1 MTRPARRYLHD
12 QQWTNGRVRSTTMNR
27 LQLWAFSPVR
37 QPSLGVFVHRSTDPE
52 IRRVRERSSSRGLF
66 TFSMGS
72 GSDMLA
78 LSTDTGT
85 DSWRLPPRWKISI
98 KRSRTPVLIFHGQL
112 FRTLI
117 ESRRPPI
124 FSLGRARRRFSCS
137 LAETGN
143 RTNSVWLSR

>member
-1 MTRPARRYLHD
+1 MTWLARRYLHD
-12 QQWTNGRVRSTTMNR
+12 QQWINGRVRSTTRNR

-37 QPSLGVFVHRSTDPE
+37 QPSLCVSVHRSTDPE
-52 IRRVRERSSSRGLF
+52 IWVRERWSSRGSF

-72 GSDMLA
+72 GSGMLA

-112 FRTLI
+112 LRTLI

-124 FSLGRARRRFSCS
+124 FSLGKARRRFSCS